1 MQENTVQPKHSSN
14 RAALPVVMVLVTLF
28 SVVLQQAASAHEK
41 WFHEAQGYP
50 LRFDLLL
57 RPLPLA
63 FVTAVVVVTLL
74 AGIVWRMR
82 GRGFVPGPEHF
93 GTTGE
98 RRSLLYGLVPLI
110 LGIHIA
116 VPLLVNGVQ
125 GKLFSPDNTLAEPW
139 NYFLGL
145 AQTGVALA
153 LFYGAFTR
161 LAAVALAA
169 LWLLG
174 LFIVGAEAMLDNAF
188 YLGFAA
194 FFFCAG
200 RGPISVDRLVLP
212 KLEPSARLM
221 EYAIPALRIGLGL
234 SLVVVAFTEKFANIP
249 LATSFLQ
256 KYPLNFTQALGIP
269 MSDEL
274 FVLCAGSVEL
284 LAGLLILFGIFPRE
298 IVLVAWVP
306 INMTLA
312 IFNWTELVGHLPIY
326 GTMAV
331 LLLWS
336 PGRENLAL
344 WVQGLRGGPL
354 GILRPTSTA
363 IETNAPEASTVKNHA
378 QNNGLPREVA
388 RIT

>member
-1 MQENTVQPKHSSN
+1 MQTKHVIN
-14 RAALPVVMVLVTLF
+14 RATPAVMALATFLLA
-28 SVVLQQAASAHEK
+28 VLQRGVSAHEK

-50 LRFDLLL
+50 LRLDLLM

-63 FVTAVVVVTLL
+63 FIGAIVVVTLL
-74 AGIVWRMR
+74 AGILWRMR
-82 GRGFVPGPEHF
+82 GCGFVPGPEHF

-161 LAAVALAA
+161 LAAAALAA

-174 LFIVGAEAMLDNAF
+174 LFVVGPEAMLDNAF

-336 PGRENLAL
+336 PGRENLTL

-354 GILRPTSTA
+354 KILQPTTPAVETTVPEVST
-363 IETNAPEASTVKNHA
+363 PDNHA

-388 RIT
+388 RPV